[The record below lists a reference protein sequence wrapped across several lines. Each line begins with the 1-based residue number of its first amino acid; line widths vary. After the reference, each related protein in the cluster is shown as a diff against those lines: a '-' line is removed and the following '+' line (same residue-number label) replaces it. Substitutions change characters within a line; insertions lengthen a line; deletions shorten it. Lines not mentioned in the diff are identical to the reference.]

1 VAIGAL
7 ASAASLAFTIYSYRK
22 RKAAGGGNGENG
34 SSNADEQ
41 QSNAD
46 NYVALQDASTTEAI
60 QLQQYEVRTRNTEN
74 YHVGQVLDNGRKV
87 ATITADSG
95 REGPGALLTVG

>member
-1 VAIGAL
+1 MAIGAL

-22 RKAAGGGNGENG
+22 RKAAGNGENG
-34 SSNADEQ
+34 SSNTDEQ
-41 QSNAD
+41 QSNTD
-46 NYVALQDASTTEAI
+46 NYVELQDASTTEAI
-60 QLQQYEVRTRNTEN
+60 QLKQYEVRTRNTEN